1 MPCAR
6 RRFTQAMIG
15 AASRQNCVTMTT
27 READLRGGF
36 ELGGEQAVKLQIGDA
51 RVAVGVTRD
60 ADFRD
65 AAARDQSGVDR
76 LQRAAER
83 AGGLGAV
90 ARDHQKLA
98 HTRLASEP
106 VEQMLQRVGGDEVA
120 HRKVR
125 HRLEARRAHAR
136 RLLHDLFLW
145 PRRDGAEIDRRAG
158 RRARPSAPRYPP
170 ASGRVASSDA
180 PRMNDAISAAISAA
194 SERPARREHC

>member
-6 RRFTQAMIG
+6 RRFTQADDRCG
-15 AASRQNCVTMTT
+15 VEAELRDDDDAKAS
-27 READLRGGF
+27 LRGGF
-36 ELGGEQAVKLQIGDA
+36 ELGGEQAVKLQIGEA

-76 LQRAAER
+76 LQRAAQR

-90 ARDHQKLA
+90 ARDHQKLS
-98 HTRLASEP
+98 HVRLAGQP

-136 RLLHDLFLW
+136 RLLHDLFLR
-145 PRRDGAEIDRRAG
+145 PCRDGAEIDRRAG
-158 RRARPSAPRYPP
+158 RQRDLQRCDIRQVRA
-170 ASGRVASSDA
+170 GRFK
-180 PRMNDAISAAISAA
+180 RRAAHERRDIRGDLGRIG
-194 SERPARREHC
+194 RPARR